1 MIPIER
7 FTEQA
12 QEVLRRAQETLLRLG
27 QRELDTTHLLYA
39 LLEQP
44 GGMVADVCARLGVDV
59 ATLQGRVRVALGG
72 RGTATGPV
80 TALYVTP
87 RARRVLESAIADAD
101 RRGDSYVS
109 VEHLFLAL
117 LNESDGPTSRLL
129 RDAGLES

>member
-1 MIPIER
+1 MLPIER

-12 QEVLRRAQETLLRLG
+12 QEVLRRAQEALLRLG
-27 QRELDTTHLLYA
+27 LRELDTTHLLYA

-44 GGMVADVCARLGVDV
+44 GGQVAEVCARLGVDV
-59 ATLQGRVRVALGG
+59 SALLGRVRIALGG
-72 RGTATGPV
+72 RGVASGPV
-80 TALYVTP
+80 TSLYVTP
-87 RARRVLESAIADAD
+87 RARRVLEAAIADSE

-117 LNESDGPTSRLL
+117 LSEPEGPTAALL